1 MKLYGLLVVSIVI
14 SGFLIIGCASSLSFE
29 NKDNVKSNAIAV
41 SNTKEKLSKE
51 DAVKLVKEH
60 LKNEKSYIPN
70 FIEVDNI
77 SGDVYIVHAYD
88 VITNKEESHVATSG
102 WFEVNMYTGKIIDI
116 LKG

>member
-51 DAVKLVKEH
+51 DAVKLVKEY

>member
-29 NKDNVKSNAIAV
+29 NKDNVKSNDITV

-51 DAVKLVKEH
+51 DAVKLVKEY

>member
-29 NKDNVKSNAIAV
+29 NKDNVKSNAISV

-51 DAVKLVKEH
+51 DAVELVKEY

>member
-29 NKDNVKSNAIAV
+29 NKDNVKSNAITV

-51 DAVKLVKEH
+51 DAVKLVKEY

>member
-29 NKDNVKSNAIAV
+29 NKDNVKSNVIAV

-51 DAVKLVKEH
+51 DAVELVKEY

>member
-29 NKDNVKSNAIAV
+29 NKDNVKSNDIAV

-51 DAVKLVKEH
+51 DAVELVKEY

-77 SGDVYIVHAYD
+77 SEDVYIVHAYD

>member
-29 NKDNVKSNAIAV
+29 NKDNVKSNDIAV

-51 DAVKLVKEH
+51 DAVKLVKEY

>member
-29 NKDNVKSNAIAV
+29 NKDNVKSNAISV

-51 DAVKLVKEH
+51 DAVKLVKEY

>member
-29 NKDNVKSNAIAV
+29 NKDNAKSNAIAV

-51 DAVKLVKEH
+51 DAVKLVKEY

>member
-51 DAVKLVKEH
+51 DAVKLVKEY

-88 VITNKEESHVATSG
+88 VITNKEEVMLLLVG
-102 WFEVNMYTGKIIDI
+102 GLRLICIQEK
-116 LKG
+116 L